1 MLSIQKPRSPA
12 VTRVKKE
19 GGWLTPDVTIVS
31 TGSYLKKPEKTGE
44 ERGRGMPLEGV
55 GLFIIGVSV
64 CTTGG
69 TCVKCNILQR
79 ERTGLHGLPS

>member
-31 TGSYLKKPEKTGE
+31 TGSYLKRPEKTGE
-44 ERGRGMPLEGV
+44 ERGMGMPLEGV
-55 GLFIIGVSV
+55 GL
-64 CTTGG
+64 
-69 TCVKCNILQR
+69 
-79 ERTGLHGLPS
+79 